1 VSSRTTCARLLWII
15 CSLVHI
21 LWCNFIQFGLQY
33 DLLEALLANSTKMLA
48 SESPLPVLWTI
59 SDAENGASGFILVHI
74 GPALMV
80 MWTAKADKTLENEGK
95 VLLENNTQEIS
106 LKTYSH
112 RRSEVVFR
120 PDETCFYRNATY
132 PENVTNMRSGSFQN
146 SSEMNPRRSYTG
158 ARNEF
163 QNIVTQ
169 WRASRLCPRVSRI
182 GS

>member
-1 VSSRTTCARLLWII
+1 
-15 CSLVHI
+15 
-21 LWCNFIQFGLQY
+21 
-33 DLLEALLANSTKMLA
+33 
-48 SESPLPVLWTI
+48 
-59 SDAENGASGFILVHI
+59 
-74 GPALMV
+74 MV

-112 RRSEVVFR
+112 RRPEVVFR
-120 PDETCFYRNATY
+120 LDETCFCRNATY

-169 WRASRLCPRVSRI
+169 WRVSRPCPRVSKTGPGGPSGPFTPPGVKFVGPDPGDIIYIRNMKLRN
-182 GS
+182 